1 MREEQPFAFTC
12 STFEVEVGKTLLR
25 VTFMVSFN
33 ASKQYTHPSKK
44 KDEEATIGGCDT
56 PFFFSICFF
65 FNFFLFLFSSRA
77 LHLFLYAICQLA
89 YAVKLYCFL
98 VPPRLLSSSFF
109 FPPSLVCLNQ
119 TKRRAAEDSCTRSPS
134 QYTNIKSS
142 LTICFLSFLFFLLLL
157 LFCRFVLCGRGFE
170 AICSSLKKNGLFER
184 SLLPPP
190 RYKSKQTKKSAL
202 LERRC
207 PTTTLTLSSTRSW
220 T

>member
-44 KDEEATIGGCDT
+44 KTKRQLLEDATLL
-56 PFFFSICFF
+56 FSSRSVFF

-142 LTICFLSFLFFLLLL
+142 LTICFLSFLFFAVVAVLQV
-157 LFCRFVLCGRGFE
+157 CFVRTWL
-170 AICSSLKKNGLFER
+170 
-184 SLLPPP
+184 
-190 RYKSKQTKKSAL
+190 
-202 LERRC
+202 
-207 PTTTLTLSSTRSW
+207 
-220 T
+220 